1 MPSTESSVIAVASSG
16 ALVSSVIISVQT
28 IRIFLLNKTFFSGYV
43 CCIATHSHLNIYHL
57 RTAAVL
63 LLAAGLIT
71 ACPAKPAPPTGGK
84 DGQEVAP
91 GVHLIGRI
99 ANSRITESSGLN
111 QSTKDPGVYWTHNDG
126 KRPHL
131 FAIDREGKSLNE
143 LVVAQPFITDW
154 EDISTDRKGHIYIGD
169 IGNNDARRNQ
179 LAVFEAD
186 EPDPKSPL
194 GMVKVKREWQLRFP
208 KEPFDCES
216 LFIKGGYGYV
226 ISKVFKDA
234 KAEIYRFA
242 LTEQKEPVVLEMVAQ
257 LKIDSPVTGAC
268 LSPDGKK
275 LGIVSKG
282 GAYVYQ
288 VGKDLSK
295 LTKQKPYH
303 TKFRHEHIEAC
314 VFVPEGLLATAESR
328 EIYLFTDEAFHP
340 GK

>member
-1 MPSTESSVIAVASSG
+1 LKIYHFKAPGASELQQHWRG
-16 ALVSSVIISVQT
+16 LPLAILFFV
-28 IRIFLLNKTFFSGYV
+28 FLLFTQA
-43 CCIATHSHLNIYHL
+43 CHS
-57 RTAAVL
+57 
-63 LLAAGLIT
+63 
-71 ACPAKPAPPTGGK
+71 KPAATSPGNPGK
-84 DGQEVAP
+84 EVAP
-91 GVHLIGRI
+91 GVHLVGRI
-99 ANSRITESSGLN
+99 NNARITESSGII
-111 QSTKDPGVYWTHNDG
+111 QSTKDPEVFWTHNDG
-126 KRPHL
+126 KHPSL
-131 FAIDREGKSLNE
+131 FAITREGKPLTE
-143 LVVAQPFITDW
+143 FTVVNAALHDW

-216 LFIKGGYGYV
+216 LFIKGGYCYV